1 MTADIR
7 GVFRSLLNINDEAF
21 LWNFQQLITALAKNF
36 ITDVFRLLNIS
47 LGITQAIDFQ
57 SFSFV

>member
-7 GVFRSLLNINDEAF
+7 GVFRSLLNIHDEAF
-21 LWNFQQLITALAKNF
+21 LWNFQQLITTLAKNF